1 MSTLSSSGSSVDSLF
16 SFIIAL
22 FAPTGSDGVTIFW
35 AKHLLL
41 ATLIIACFWLLS
53 QAVAHVVRHWG
64 GRLTAFT
71 STDLDDRILKRIAPS
86 ISLLITFT
94 GIYLAFRSLP
104 LHEKLFKLTAGGLF
118 VANVVIVC
126 ILLYRM
132 LNETLAWYVEHRQ
145 DQQDSLLSRQMTPLA
160 EKVAMIFIIGGA
172 LMVVLKHFHY
182 DILSLVTALGIG
194 SLAIGMAA
202 KDSLAHLISG
212 FTLMLDRPFRLGD
225 RIQLVGG
232 QVGDVQDIG
241 LRSTKI
247 KTLDNQLLVIPN
259 SDLCNT
265 MVLNQAF
272 PDQRV
277 KGRINLGVA
286 YGSDVE
292 QVKQLLVAT
301 ALEVS
306 DVLAEPAPEAFF
318 TAFGDSALTM
328 ALFFWVDTYGK
339 LFATTDQ
346 INTLILRRFREQGI
360 EIPYPIR
367 TMIMQPQEVPRP
379 SPRT

>member
-1 MSTLSSSGSSVDSLF
+1 VDRL
-16 SFIIAL
+16 IALLIAL
-22 FAPTGSDGVTIFW
+22 FAPSTADSTTLFW

-41 ATLIIACFWLLS
+41 ATLVIACFWLLS
-53 QAVAHVVRHWG
+53 QSTSYVITHWG
-64 GRLTAFT
+64 KRLTSFT
-71 STDLDDRILKRIAPS
+71 RTDLDDRILRRIAPS

-104 LHEKLFKLTAGGLF
+104 LHEKLFKVMAGGLF
-118 VANVVIVC
+118 VANVTIVC
-126 ILLYRM
+126 VLLYRA

-145 DQQDSLLSRQMTPLA
+145 DHYDSLLSRQMTPLA
-160 EKVAMIFIIGGA
+160 EKVAMIFILGGA
-172 LMVVLKHFHY
+172 LMVVLRHFHY

-212 FTLMLDRPFRLGD
+212 FTLMLDRPFRIGD

-286 YGSDVE
+286 YGSDI
-292 QVKQLLVAT
+292 QHVKRLLVAT
-301 ALEVS
+301 AQEVPE
-306 DVLAEPAPEAFF
+306 VLVEPMPEAFF
-318 TAFGDSALTM
+318 TAFGDSSLSL
-328 ALFFWVDTYGK
+328 ALFFWVDDYGK

-346 INTLILRRFREQGI
+346 INILILQRFREQGI
-360 EIPYPIR
+360 EIPYPTR
-367 TMIMQPQEVPRP
+367 TMIMLPQDGLQPSQRA
-379 SPRT
+379 

>member
-1 MSTLSSSGSSVDSLF
+1 MASLYAL
-16 SFIIAL
+16 IIAL
-22 FAPTGSDGVTIFW
+22 LVPSDGDGAAIFW
-35 AKHLLL
+35 AKHLLS
-41 ATLIIACFWLLS
+41 ATITIAAFWFLS
-53 QAVAHVVRHWG
+53 QGVAALIRRWG
-64 GRLTAFT
+64 GRLTSFT
-71 STDLDDRILKRIAPS
+71 TTDLDDRILKRIAPS

-94 GIYLAFRSLP
+94 GIYLAFRALP
-104 LHEKLFKLTAGGLF
+104 LQKSLFTAMAGGLF
-118 VANVVIVC
+118 VANVAIVC
-126 ILLYRM
+126 ILLYRI
-132 LNETLAWYVEHRQ
+132 LNEALLWYVEHRQ
-145 DQQDSLLSRQMTPLA
+145 EQQESLLPRQMTPLA
-160 EKVAMIFIIGGA
+160 EKVAMIFILGGA

-202 KDSLAHLISG
+202 KETLAHVISG

-272 PDQRV
+272 PDRRV

-286 YGSDVE
+286 YGSDLE
-292 QVKQLLVAT
+292 QAKRLLVT
-301 ALEVS
+301 TTREVA
-306 DVLAEPAPEAFF
+306 DVLADPPPEAFF
-318 TAFGDSALTM
+318 TAFGDSALSL
-328 ALFFWVDTYGK
+328 ALFFWVDDYDK
-339 LFATTDQ
+339 LFAATDQ
-346 INTLILRRFREQGI
+346 INSLILQRFREQGI
-360 EIPYPIR
+360 EIPFPTR
-367 TMIMQPQEVPRP
+367 AVIMQ
-379 SPRT
+379 SPEAPPPVRQS